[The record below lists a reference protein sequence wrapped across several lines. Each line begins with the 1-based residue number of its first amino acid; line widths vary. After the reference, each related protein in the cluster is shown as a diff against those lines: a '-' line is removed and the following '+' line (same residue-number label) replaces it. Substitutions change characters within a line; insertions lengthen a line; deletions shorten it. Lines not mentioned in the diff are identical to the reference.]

1 MSSGVDSGGSVVA
14 PCGRNRRKG
23 DDDDDTDAFAALQH
37 SLEQPPQQ
45 IALTKA
51 AMAVLRKGRVVGHR
65 AIESQTAEMQTAEME

>member
-1 MSSGVDSGGSVVA
+1 MSSGVGSGGSVVA

-23 DDDDDTDAFAALQH
+23 DDDDTDAFAALQH